1 MARGVSSVVVF
12 ASILPVTVAPSGVVG
27 GGPVRVSVTVFVS
40 LPQPARTRATRIAAQ
55 ASRGMGATLHQSRKR
70 AQGSDNGPILP
81 MCGPMGWLKH
91 LLTLGLLLAAT
102 AVVVATAFSSHSG
115 DYGKVA
121 LPAGGVV
128 HLPKGTVTVYEPE
141 GRVGI
146 DFEITTVA
154 GGAPLPIKSAGGTI
168 EANGVQRS
176 EVVGEHGAVAKGAVP
191 AGGDDGV
198 GSTKEVD
205 GTPP

>member
-1 MARGVSSVVVF
+1 MARDVSSVVVF
-12 ASILPVTVAPSGVVG
+12 GSILPVTVAPSGVVG

-40 LPQPARTRATRIAAQ
+40 LPQPARTRASRIAAQ

-115 DYGKVA
+115 DYGKEGLA
-121 LPAGGVV
+121 AGARARRPWGSV
-128 HLPKGTVTVYEPE
+128 PGYE
-141 GRVGI
+141 
-146 DFEITTVA
+146 
-154 GGAPLPIKSAGGTI
+154 
-168 EANGVQRS
+168 
-176 EVVGEHGAVAKGAVP
+176 
-191 AGGDDGV
+191 
-198 GSTKEVD
+198 
-205 GTPP
+205 